1 MAKSGIDFFPLDVAL
16 DTKFELIEA
25 EYGLTGFGVVV
36 HLLQEIYGKAGYYI
50 EWTNEVALLFARK
63 IGLGGSVVSEIVE
76 ASVRRGMFDQQIYDK
91 YHVLTS
97 HGIQKRY
104 FEAVSRRKVL
114 EVDAN
119 ILLVNCAQICP
130 NADIRAKNVN
140 IFSKNADISKQSKV
154 EKSKVEKSKEKD
166 VCAELRGSSAPPVA
180 ELPLND
186 GSLFPVYAPD
196 ASKWSMLYPAVNVL
210 QELRKMTGWLDA
222 NPKRR
227 KTKAGIRSFITGWL
241 AREQDRGGAAPAR
254 PAYRSKNEERNAQFQ
269 QHDGG
274 LSPLELEA
282 IQKALKDGAEA

>member
-1 MAKSGIDFFPLDVAL
+1 MADITYIKLFVDYLDAIEPLGDAERGRLFTSLLEYARSGEAPQLNGNERFLFPMMRAQIDRDNVAMAAKS
-16 DTKFELIEA
+16 EERS
-25 EYGLTGFGVVV
+25 
-36 HLLQEIYGKAGYYI
+36 KAGKLGA
-50 EWTNEVALLFARK
+50 EAR
-63 IGLGGSVVSEIVE
+63 
-76 ASVRRGMFDQQIYDK
+76 Q
-91 YHVLTS
+91 
-97 HGIQKRY
+97 
-104 FEAVSRRKVL
+104 
-114 EVDAN
+114 AN
-119 ILLVNCAQICP
+119 ANSA
-130 NADIRAKNVN
+130 
-140 IFSKNADISKQSKV
+140 KQSKQMLDLL
-154 EKSKVEKSKEKD
+154 SKTSKDKD
-166 VCAELRGSSAPPVA
+166 NDKDNDNDKDDIGAELRGSSAPPVA

>member
-1 MAKSGIDFFPLDVAL
+1 MPNRILKESICTSDSIDSLGWFDEVLFYRLIVNCDDYGRFDGRPAIIKNRLFPLKENLTAKTVARAIEKL
-16 DTKFELIEA
+16 ASAGLVTLYVFE
-25 EYGLTGFGVVV
+25 
-36 HLLQEIYGKAGYYI
+36 GKPYLYLPT
-50 EWTNEVALLFARK
+50 WNHHQ
-63 IGLGGSVVSEIVE
+63 
-76 ASVRRGMFDQQIYDK
+76 SVRAKFSK
-91 YHVLTS
+91 YPAPEDGCERMKSSASNCNQMNANVPV
-97 HGIQKRY
+97 
-104 FEAVSRRKVL
+104 FE
-114 EVDAN
+114 
-119 ILLVNCAQICP
+119 C
-130 NADIRAKNVN
+130 DIRESIFENRESNVG
-140 IFSKNADISKQSKV
+140 
-154 EKSKVEKSKEKD
+154 
-166 VCAELRGSSAPPVA
+166 AEPEPASAPPVA

-196 ASKWSMLYPAVNVL
+196 ASKWSTLYPAVNVL

-269 QHDGG
+269 QHDAG

>member
-1 MAKSGIDFFPLDVAL
+1 MPNRILKESICTSDSIDSLGWFDEVLFYRLIVNCDDYGRFDGRPAIIKNRLFPLKENLTAKTVSRAIEKL
-16 DTKFELIEA
+16 ASAGLVTLYVFE
-25 EYGLTGFGVVV
+25 
-36 HLLQEIYGKAGYYI
+36 GKPYLYLPT
-50 EWTNEVALLFARK
+50 WNHHQ
-63 IGLGGSVVSEIVE
+63 
-76 ASVRRGMFDQQIYDK
+76 SVRAKFSK
-91 YHVLTS
+91 YPAPEDGCERMKSSASNCNQMNANVPV
-97 HGIQKRY
+97 
-104 FEAVSRRKVL
+104 FE
-114 EVDAN
+114 
-119 ILLVNCAQICP
+119 C
-130 NADIRAKNVN
+130 DIRESIFENRESNVG
-140 IFSKNADISKQSKV
+140 
-154 EKSKVEKSKEKD
+154 
-166 VCAELRGSSAPPVA
+166 AEPEPASAPPVA

-196 ASKWSMLYPAVNVL
+196 ASKWSTLYPAVNVL

-282 IQKALKDGAEA
+282 IQKALKEGAEA

>member
-1 MAKSGIDFFPLDVAL
+1 MADITYIKLFVDYLDAIEPLGDAERGRLFTSLLEYARSGEAPQLNGNERFLFPMMRAQIDRDNAAMAAKS
-16 DTKFELIEA
+16 EERS
-25 EYGLTGFGVVV
+25 
-36 HLLQEIYGKAGYYI
+36 KAGKLGA
-50 EWTNEVALLFARK
+50 EAR
-63 IGLGGSVVSEIVE
+63 
-76 ASVRRGMFDQQIYDK
+76 Q
-91 YHVLTS
+91 
-97 HGIQKRY
+97 
-104 FEAVSRRKVL
+104 
-114 EVDAN
+114 AN
-119 ILLVNCAQICP
+119 ANSA
-130 NADIRAKNVN
+130 
-140 IFSKNADISKQSKV
+140 KQSKQMLDLL
-154 EKSKVEKSKEKD
+154 SKASKDNDNDNDKD
-166 VCAELRGSSAPPVA
+166 NDKDDIGAELRGSSAPPVA

-196 ASKWSMLYPAVNVL
+196 ASKWSTLYPAVNVL

-269 QHDGG
+269 QHDAG